1 MIDRKLD
8 PIFITTVEQTFARH
22 HTRAYIDI
30 SRIAADPDTRSTA
43 GAAEARPGPTS
54 PSRRSVA
61 RPGRGGGRRVAGAL
75 EWRRPSQAPSDIPPP
90 QSPRGAGAQPRVE
103 DEVASALPLGA
114 YNRAT
119 APARPR
125 DHRLRIH
132 PSPRQPHTPP
142 APGTP
147 LQRDDSSASAPPRGS
162 TPPNTTVQYRTRTL
176 HRSVDQQNHRD
187 VFTCVAA
194 QR

>member
-1 MIDRKLD
+1 MTLTKLD

-43 GAAEARPGPTS
+43 GAADVAPVGRPP
-54 PSRRSVA
+54 RA
-61 RPGRGGGRRVAGAL
+61 RRVAGAL

-176 HRSVDQQNHRD
+176 HRCVDQQNHRD

>member
-1 MIDRKLD
+1 MRGI
-8 PIFITTVEQTFARH
+8 
-22 HTRAYIDI
+22 TRAHI
-30 SRIAADPDTRSTA
+30 SIYRVSPRIQILGRRRGRPRRGPARRRRRAGRSPA
-43 GAAEARPGPTS
+43 PGAE
-54 PSRRSVA
+54 
-61 RPGRGGGRRVAGAL
+61 GRRVAGAL

-187 VFTCVAA
+187 AFTRVAA

>member
-1 MIDRKLD
+1 MIDETLD
-8 PIFITTVEQTFARH
+8 RHIYNDGRTDVCAASHARIY
-22 HTRAYIDI
+22 RYIAYRRG
-30 SRIAADPDTRSTA
+30 SRYSVDGGGGR
-43 GAAEARPGPTS
+43 GAARPD
-54 PSRRSVA
+54 VA
-61 RPGRGGGRRVAGAL
+61 VAPVGRPPLARRVAGAL

-187 VFTCVAA
+187 AFTRVAA

>member
-1 MIDRKLD
+1 MIENDCKLD
-8 PIFITTVEQTFARH
+8 PRFITTVEQTFARH

-54 PSRRSVA
+54 PSRVG
-61 RPGRGGGRRVAGAL
+61 RPPRA
-75 EWRRPSQAPSDIPPP
+75 EWRARLSGGDPAQAPSDIPPP

-187 VFTCVAA
+187 AFTRVAA